1 MERKEKIMSEEVI
14 KPKSLSMKNT
24 KNEMVTAYNTLLK
37 QLQEKK
43 ESELKPEKK
52 IEEKKKK
59 SC

>member
-1 MERKEKIMSEEVI
+1 
-14 KPKSLSMKNT
+14 MKNT